1 MKHAHLQVMLWE
13 AADKRASPDKA
24 ADNSKFVWEVWR
36 GVVFP
41 AIHIGSAAP
50 PQVMRELLCGCRS
63 EQACVRGACVCQA
76 IKTHHYIIYFVR
88 PLHSKPEMESFC

>member
-1 MKHAHLQVMLWE
+1 MLWE
-13 AADKRASPDKA
+13 AADKRAYPDKA

-50 PQVMRELLCGCRS
+50 PQVMREPSWGCRS